1 MGWESLRILYVLTE
15 LSSKFPLLLGC
26 NKGYNLSTVEMKMHW
41 KMKNISKSCH
51 HFGSRVILLTFG
63 CSLFQFWFFFHHVSR
78 HLTVYIAF
86 SLFDQ
91 EDNYS
96 VLLYISFYSLT
107 DFSQYKHVIFSLVWK
122 QEKKQSKWSFTKILS
137 FDWQLNVFWKIV
149 GKM

>member
-1 MGWESLRILYVLTE
+1 
-15 LSSKFPLLLGC
+15 
-26 NKGYNLSTVEMKMHW
+26 MKMHW
-41 KMKNISKSCH
+41 KMKNISKSCY
-51 HFGSRVILLTFG
+51 HFGSRVILITFG

-78 HLTVYIAF
+78 HLTVYIVF

-122 QEKKQSKWSFTKILS
+122 QGKKTKQMKLHKDSQFWLATECILKNSGENVVSVSSMIPLIHHYCLHLHSK
-137 FDWQLNVFWKIV
+137 
-149 GKM
+149 